1 MVALATTA
9 LMLSACDTQQY
20 QDDRGVGDAPV
31 QKQDNTPKHVTGMP
45 DQFPNV
51 ADACVAP
58 GFHVFA
64 TTRLDQPIVVLP
76 DVNCK

>member
-1 MVALATTA
+1 MATLGVLVIT
-9 LMLSACDTQQY
+9 SACDTQQY

-31 QKQDNTPKHVTGMP
+31 LKQDNAPKHVTGMP

-58 GFHVFA
+58 GFHAFA
-64 TTRLDQPIVVLP
+64 ITRSEHPLVVLQ

>member
-1 MVALATTA
+1 MIT
-9 LMLSACDTQQY
+9 LSACSQQY
-20 QDDRGVGDAPV
+20 EDDRGVGDAPV
-31 QKQDNTPKHVTGMP
+31 LKQDNAPKHVTGMP

-58 GFHVFA
+58 GFRAFV
-64 TTRLDQPIVVLP
+64 TTRYEQPLVVLQ